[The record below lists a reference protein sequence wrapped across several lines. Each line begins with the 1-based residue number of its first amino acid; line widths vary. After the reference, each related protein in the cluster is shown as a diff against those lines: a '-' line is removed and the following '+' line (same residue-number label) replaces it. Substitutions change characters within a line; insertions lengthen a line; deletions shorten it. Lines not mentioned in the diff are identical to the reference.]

1 MNGATISVQVPT
13 QDSKLA
19 ARGIES
25 TCIVALP
32 VLSQGQSDGG
42 KCCIVLENVQTRSL
56 IAKLPQ
62 CLSLAVTIRE
72 LHAAN

>member
-1 MNGATISVQVPT
+1 MVQISPCKFPPRIQSYLPG
-13 QDSKLA
+13 
-19 ARGIES
+19 GIESS

-42 KCCIVLENVQTRSL
+42 KCCIVLENIQTGSL
-56 IAKLPQ
+56 VAKLPQ
-62 CLSLAVTIRE
+62 CLSLAVTIQE